1 MATGPS
7 GWNGSARGG
16 GNTGGFHDSI
26 DDGRDGDNDRG
37 TGGGDGKGKVAV
49 TVKVMVAVVAKMLVK
64 KVMVAGI
71 VVLVR
76 HFNIK

>member
-1 MATGPS
+1 M
-7 GWNGSARGG
+7 
-16 GNTGGFHDSI
+16 
-26 DDGRDGDNDRG
+26 
-37 TGGGDGKGKVAV
+37 VAV
-49 TVKVMVAVVAKMLVK
+49 VAGMVAVVAKMLVK